1 MQSELLANSAGLS
14 LQYEAVDLMD
24 ALRYQGSVR
33 MLCERSLVSE
43 RMFRY
48 YKVKVPSKQALLAMA
63 VALSMREEAVEELLR
78 KYGYCL
84 SASIAGDVVVRW
96 HIRQGIR
103 EKKSGK
109 TVLFEINAILERMG
123 LPLLMTR
130 QL

>member
-1 MQSELLANSAGLS
+1 M
-14 LQYEAVDLMD
+14 EALG
-24 ALRYQGSVR
+24 YQGSIR
-33 MLCERSLVSE
+33 MLCEYSMVSE

-48 YKVKVPSKQALLAMA
+48 YKVKVPSKQALLAL
-63 VALSMREEAVEELLR
+63 VVVLSMREEAVDRLLR

-103 EKKSGK
+103 EKRNGK
-109 TVLFEINAILERMG
+109 TVLFEINATLERMG